1 MKSLLLAVLLAP
13 VVAIAQEA
21 PVLVGA
27 RIRLATPIPAEPR
40 REGTVKRT
48 GLDSAVVDLDPT
60 RGAYGFT
67 TRTVPYRQ
75 LLVPAGTRRRTAD
88 GAALGLLVGIVGG
101 AGIGYAA
108 IAEQGHYIPSVGAAA
123 GAVVGGVFG
132 AITGGRIGSKR
143 TKELWRPAVP

>member
-1 MKSLLLAVLLAP
+1 MRSLIFAVLLAP
-13 VVAIAQEA
+13 TLIAAQEA

-27 RIRLATPIPAEPR
+27 RVRLATPIPTEPR

-48 GLDSAVVDLDPT
+48 GPDSAVIDLDPT

-88 GAALGLLVGIVGG
+88 GAALGLLVGVVGG
-101 AGIGYAA
+101 AGVGYVA
-108 IAEQGHYIPSVGAAA
+108 ISEQGHYIPAFGAVVGAAA
-123 GAVVGGVFG
+123 GAVFG
-132 AITGGRIGSKR
+132 TITGARIGSKR
-143 TKELWRPAVP
+143 TKELWLPAVP